1 MTSKTKRKLLQ
12 GMAIGLLSGLFAIL
26 VWLTGCLDTFE
37 LNTWDRRVRRM
48 SKPGPATDKIVLV
61 LIDQN
66 SLDWASTNM
75 SWTWPWA
82 HEVYTEIIEY
92 CNKGGARAIVMDTLF
107 LDPSRFGVSDDVAL
121 GHAIRQSS
129 NTVSAMTL
137 NKESGATASWPVFF
151 PDTHITIP
159 SIESLLAR
167 PGFSNRFVFPSASIP
182 IPEIASNSA
191 AIGDVMLNPDDDGA
205 YRRVSLFR
213 IFDNRIVPSLA
224 LAGLAA
230 GEKSVRIKTS
240 GKDYIINER
249 RIALD
254 RNGYALLNFRGP
266 SQTHRTVSAA
276 QIFASID
283 QIRRGEKP
291 QVDPAIFK
299 DRFVVLGCTAF
310 GLLDLRQSARSAVYP
325 GVEVHATALDNL
337 LSGDFFKE
345 QPQLVTVVASICL
358 GLFSALLLIFAA
370 NAWRSIISMAI
381 CLIIP
386 VAAAVGAYKSGVNM
400 PLLVCLLSST
410 LGSLGAIIVN
420 YAYEGRQRRFIKKA
434 FQQYLSPVVINQI
447 IEDPSRLELGGQT
460 KNLTIMFSDIRDF
473 TGISEKLGPKNTTS
487 LLNEYLSEMTAI
499 IHEENGTIDKYIGD
513 CIVAFWNAPIDQPD
527 HAQLAV
533 RACLR
538 CQARLSGL
546 RPRMKDRFNV
556 EIAARTGMA
565 TGSAFIGNMG
575 SRQRF
580 DYSFIG
586 DTGNLASRIEG
597 VNKVFGTWLLID
609 EETRKQ
615 LAGSFPAREIA
626 LVHVIGRNEPVR
638 LYEPMTIDEY
648 QRKEGVITAFSNGL
662 KLFYA
667 GNFAEAL
674 KSFQSNGEADP
685 PSAAYAKRCTDLI
698 EAPPTSWTGI
708 WQMTSK

>member
-12 GMAIGLLSGLFAIL
+12 GMAVGLLSGLLAVVL
-26 VWLTGCLDTFE
+26 WVTGCLDTFE
-37 LNTWDRRVRRM
+37 LKTWDLRVRRM

-82 HEVYTEIIEY
+82 REVYTEIIGY

-107 LDPSRFGVSDDVAL
+107 TDPSRFGVTDDLAL
-121 GHAIRQSS
+121 GHALQQSS
-129 NTVSAMTL
+129 NTVTAMTL
-137 NKESGATASWPVFF
+137 SKESGATTSWPSFF
-151 PDTHITIP
+151 PDPHITMSDIDP
-159 SIESLLAR
+159 ILSR
-167 PGFSNRFVFPSASIP
+167 PGFSNDFVFPSASIP
-182 IPEIASNSA
+182 VPEIASNSA
-191 AIGDVMLNPDDDGA
+191 VVGDVQLNPDSDGT

-224 LAGLAA
+224 LAGVDA
-230 GEKSVRIKTS
+230 GEKGIRIRTV
-240 GKDYIINER
+240 GQDYMINDR

-254 RNGYALLNFRGP
+254 KNGYAILNFRGP
-266 SQTHRTVSAA
+266 RQTHRTVNAS

-283 QIRRGEKP
+283 QVQRGKTP
-291 QVDPAIFK
+291 QLDPAIFK
-299 DRFVVLGCTAF
+299 DRYVLLGYSAF
-310 GLLDLRQSARSAVYP
+310 GLMDLRQSAVSGVYP

-345 QPQLVTVVASICL
+345 QPQLETAIAAIGL

-370 NAWRSIISMAI
+370 NAWRSIVSMAI
-381 CLIIP
+381 CLVIP
-386 VAAAVGAYKSGVNM
+386 IAAVIGAYKSGVNM
-400 PLLVCLLSST
+400 PLLVYLLSST
-410 LGSLGAIIVN
+410 LGSLGSIIVN

-434 FQQYLSPVVINQI
+434 FQHYLSPVVIRQI

-527 HAQLAV
+527 HAQLAI

-538 CQARLSGL
+538 CQARLSEL
-546 RPRMKDRFNV
+546 RPRMKERFNV
-556 EIAARTGMA
+556 EIWARTGVA
-565 TGSAFIGNMG
+565 TGAAFIGNMG

-597 VNKVFGTWLLID
+597 VNKVFGTWLLMD
-609 EETRKQ
+609 EETCKQ
-615 LAGSFPAREIA
+615 LADSFPVREIA
-626 LVHVIGRNEPVR
+626 LVHVVGRNEPVR

-648 QRKEGVITAFSNGL
+648 RRKEGVITAFSNGL
-662 KLFYA
+662 KLFYV
-667 GNFAEAL
+667 GKFAEAL
-674 KSFQSNGEADP
+674 KSFESNGEADA
-685 PSAAYAKRCTDLI
+685 PSAAYAKRCAALMD
-698 EAPPTSWTGI
+698 APPTSWTGI